1 LNKPLRLNGFMDT
14 FLGRMR
20 LPLRG
25 TSSPPCTFSI
35 FLMIDG
41 AVASFPV
48 KGSPPAV
55 LRRGYIQMA
64 FFPKTPKLESWNCLG
79 FESRDFVSS

>member
-1 LNKPLRLNGFMDT
+1 MDT
-14 FLGRMR
+14 SLGRMR

-41 AVASFPV
+41 AVASLPV
-48 KGSPPAV
+48 KGSPPQI
-55 LRRGYIQMA
+55 G
-64 FFPKTPKLESWNCLG
+64 
-79 FESRDFVSS
+79 D